1 MKKVYKALA
10 LAACL
15 FVGSMAGHARHWRY
29 DDQARVEA
37 SSIQTGTYY
46 ALLPSFAVNLGGYNF
61 LAGEKFTESANLIEG
76 NLYQFVEAGTTENG
90 DRMFYLQRKS
100 GEYVAHPT
108 NGQFYT
114 SATDRAWK
122 LVVKAATPQAANH
135 QWAHVE
141 TIGTGENQRDTTITY
156 TGIDAYLWEARDNKD
171 TNTYDFSS
179 LTFTD
184 SESAVVL
191 VDPVAVKA
199 DDPYSRYNF
208 FLTYPSGN
216 PQGAPA
222 KASDYARNSW
232 VIYPATEMGAF
243 EGLEA
248 VFQEVFKGEDLEARL
263 ANYRTG
269 TGAGEYDQEKYNT
282 LLNLWRSAKAIID
295 ANGTGTEEAEMDRIA
310 EQLPGAYEAFITSG
324 KPLTAG
330 YYMVYSMRPN
340 AQIFPSG
347 KPNYPYGRNGMP
359 GPDAYDDGAIF
370 DGSAVN
376 SADKNLRWSYLKTDA
391 VNFSRHDI
399 DSLGYKGEHAKFV
412 WKVIDSGTKDNAGNP
427 LYYFQNVETK
437 KYIGKDPATYSPI
450 VMTDKAEVAYTIA
463 ASKEFPGYFN
473 FYSPALTKSTESG
486 SPSTAEYSGMH
497 ASSDVNNVVAWDWRV
512 GGSCWQ
518 VITITENE
526 VNAMLEAL
534 APIKRLATLKDLVT
548 KSEDAI
554 AAGKKY
560 MAVNDQNQKIAH
572 ATSGEFSQI
581 DGLVTTATQFYCPMY
596 DSQEGLDVTTMVDGN
611 LETYFH
617 STWHGGTEAWT
628 KNHFLQMQL
637 SQPEQE
643 ILIKWIKRNGDNNA
657 GAPKKVVIWGSNSTE
672 EDVLKANKVDVNN
685 EDGTVTTNFDAWK
698 EKWDSLTVGTF
709 DYPYEVVWTDGTT
722 KKANAVGV
730 ARFKLPTQYKNI
742 RMEVISR
749 VNDGGLPSGNRFFHG
764 AEVRV
769 YRAAYDAAASIYE
782 AVPAD
787 IKTALDNAVAAA
799 KTKVEGK
806 VVSEEDITAL
816 QTAYDNFMKNYPDPA
831 KVTNAIAAAKTLV
844 NSAEEGENLGYY
856 ATGSKA
862 TLTNVITSVENKI
875 NKILNEDKRQPNV
888 TEVNELLAEL
898 NAGLDAF
905 KASLQVP
912 ATGIYAIK
920 SFSSNETVAGRRITA
935 NNSSR
940 KSYVNMVGRKQV
952 NGTWTDDVEV
962 EDKLGAYWQ
971 VTKVEG
977 GYTYK
982 NLFTGLYLAPNT
994 EKKGDRMVTQSETEY
1009 VFALE
1014 FAKVAGAF
1022 NIVAK
1027 KEDVLNEEHVFLNAQ
1042 PGGAYSLVFWNSANG
1057 RDNSAF
1063 TFEKVETKVAEV
1075 LEEGFVYDV
1084 PFPGKAQIMTFPI
1097 AIEETEGFYTV
1108 LGQDE
1113 QKNIQLKKVTGN
1125 LEAGQA
1131 YVYKP
1136 EDTEAT
1142 VILTPVAKTVEALA
1156 PTCKE
1161 AEAVNG
1167 LVPTFETIKVQ
1178 EKNGIF
1184 NTDHTKVLLS
1194 EPNESV
1200 AANTGYFTLMPV
1212 VTTPGDA
1219 QIEANG
1225 IITSINNLVVTTK
1238 SADKGVYTISG
1249 IRVKN
1254 AKSLPAGLYIV
1265 NGQKVLVK

>member
-15 FVGSMAGHARHWRY
+15 FVGSMAGHARHWSY
-29 DDQARVEA
+29 NPDERVEA
-37 SSIQTGTYY
+37 GGIQTGKYY

-61 LAGEKFTESANLIEG
+61 LAGEKFTESVNLIEG
-76 NLYQFVEAGTTENG
+76 NLYQFVEAGTENG
-90 DRMFYLQRKS
+90 QVMYYLQRKS

-114 SATDRAWK
+114 DATDRAWK
-122 LVVKAATPQAANH
+122 LVVKDAVYNAGNYQY
-135 QWAHVE
+135 QRSEKVG
-141 TIGTGENQRDTTITY
+141 IGENERDTIVTY
-156 TGIDAYLWEARDNKD
+156 TGIDAYIWEARDQEN
-171 TNTYDFSS
+171 TNLYDFSS
-179 LTFTD
+179 MTFTEND
-184 SESAVVL
+184 NAVVL
-191 VDPVAVKA
+191 VDPKGVTEN
-199 DDPYSRYNF
+199 DPYTRYNF

-232 VIYPATEMGAF
+232 VIYPVTQMGAR

-248 VFQEVFKGEDLEARL
+248 VLSELFKNENLETRL
-263 ANYRTG
+263 ANYRKG
-269 TGAGEYDQEKYNT
+269 TGAGEYDQAKYDT
-282 LLNLWRSAKAIID
+282 LLDLWRRAKAIVEGTTTATDEEID
-295 ANGTGTEEAEMDRIA
+295 AIA

-330 YYMVYSMRPN
+330 YYIVYSMRPN
-340 AQIFPSG
+340 GDIFPSG

-376 SADKNLRWSYLKTDA
+376 PNDKNLRWSYLKTDA
-391 VNFSRHDI
+391 VTFTRSEI
-399 DSLGYKGEHAKFV
+399 DNKTFKGEHAKFV
-412 WKVIDSGTKDNAGNP
+412 WKVTDSGTQDNAGNP

-518 VITITENE
+518 VISVTEAEINT
-526 VNAMLEAL
+526 MLEAL

-560 MAVNDQNQKIAH
+560 MAVDNSNQKIES
-572 ATSGEFSQI
+572 ATSGAYSPV
-581 DGLVTTATQFYCPMY
+581 DGLVTTGEQFYCPMY

-611 LETYFH
+611 LGTYFH

-643 ILIKWIKRNGDNNA
+643 ILIKWIKRDGSNNA
-657 GAPKKVVIWGSNSTE
+657 GAPKKVVIWGAKGETD
-672 EDVLKANKVDVNN
+672 DVLQAGKEEVTA
-685 EDGTVTTNFDAWK
+685 EDGTVTMNFDAWK
-698 EKWDSLTVGTF
+698 TKWDSLTVGTF

-722 KKANAVGV
+722 KKANAAGV
-730 ARFKLPTQYKNI
+730 ARFAFPKEYKYI

-782 AVPAD
+782 AVPEAV
-787 IKTALDNAVAAA
+787 KTALDNAVAAA
-799 KTKVEGK
+799 KTKITAGAA
-806 VVSEEDITAL
+806 SDEDIAAL
-816 QTAYDNFMKNYPDPA
+816 QTAYDNFMNNYPDPA

-844 NSAEEGENLGYY
+844 NSAVEGTELGYY

-862 TLTNVITSVENKI
+862 TLNGVITSVEGKI
-875 NKILNEDKRQPNV
+875 NQILNVEKRQPNV
-888 TEVNELLAEL
+888 TEVNNLLAEL

-952 NGTWTDDVEV
+952 NNVWSDD
-962 EDKLGAYWQ
+962 EDVKEKLGAYWQ

-1057 RDNSAF
+1057 SDNSAF
-1063 TFEKVETKVAEV
+1063 TFVPAETDATD
-1075 LEEGFVYDV
+1075 LLSSGFIYDV

-1097 AIEETEGFYTV
+1097 AIEKEEGFYTV

-1113 QKNIQLKKVTGN
+1113 QKNIQLKAVTGN

-1136 EDTEAT
+1136 ATEDAT

-1161 AEAVNG
+1161 AETVNG